1 MRLRTVAVTSLVA
14 VAAAGTL
21 APALAAPATPK
32 PIKKTYEVG
41 PLTPDP
47 TPIAGD
53 ICDPATPTARHS
65 EPFKIP
71 AAGTLK
77 VDIDFVGDWALA
89 MRDAKK
95 DTRLAES
102 DGGTPETDES
112 MQVKFKK
119 ATEIL
124 IDSCNFAGGPT
135 ATVDLVFT
143 FAPVKK

>member
-1 MRLRTVAVTSLVA
+1 MRLRTAAITSLVA

-21 APALAAPATPK
+21 APAVAAPNKK
-32 PIKKTYEVG
+32 PITKTYTVG

-53 ICDPATPTARHS
+53 ICDPINPNARHS
-65 EPFKIP
+65 EPFKVP
-71 AAGTLK
+71 GAGRLK
-77 VDIDFVGDWALA
+77 VDIDFTGDWALA

-112 MQVKFKK
+112 MDVKFKK
-119 ATEIL
+119 PTEVF
-124 IDSCNFAGGPT
+124 IDACNFAGAPT
-135 ATVDLVFT
+135 ATVTYTFT
-143 FAPVKK
+143 WK